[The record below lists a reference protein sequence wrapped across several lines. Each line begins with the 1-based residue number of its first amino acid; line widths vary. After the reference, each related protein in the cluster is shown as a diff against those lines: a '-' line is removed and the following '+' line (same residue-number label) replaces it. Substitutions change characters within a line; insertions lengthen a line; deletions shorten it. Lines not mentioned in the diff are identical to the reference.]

1 MNKIFVYGNILVHQT
16 EQWSKLTNVFVKQKI
31 HHVTTIGNGGQ
42 TSDTFAISY
51 RTVHLQQQW
60 RIHLTIVYRNHRAS
74 TGV

>member
-1 MNKIFVYGNILVHQT
+1 MENILVHQT

-51 RTVHLQQQW
+51 RTVHLQQQ
-60 RIHLTIVYRNHRAS
+60 
-74 TGV
+74 